1 MKLPHLAFACC
12 AASSLLACSQPG
24 DSTATDDQAQGA
36 AATSVTCPAANE
48 DGVIEIQPGL
58 SAKVLSNGYGRTAAM
73 GDDAGVHA
81 VLWLYDESKP
91 EHKGLEIWSSGGEEP
106 FEFQIGS
113 SGFIDGWSPGIE
125 CMHLGETRELIIA
138 PELAYGER
146 GRPPVPG
153 NATLLYEL
161 ELVTL
166 QGADDDRE
174 AGSE

>member
-1 MKLPHLAFACC
+1 MRLSHLAFACC
-12 AASSLLACSQPG
+12 AASSLLACSQSG
-24 DSTATDDQAQGA
+24 ESTAPVDQAQGTTA
-36 AATSVTCPAANE
+36 VTCPAANE

-58 SAKVLSNGYGRTAAM
+58 SAKVLSKGYGRTAAT
-73 GDDAGVHA
+73 GDHAGVHA

-91 EHKGLEIWSSGGEEP
+91 ENKGLEIWSSGGDEP

-153 NATLLYEL
+153 DATLLYEL

-166 QGADDDRE
+166 QGPDDDRK
-174 AGSE
+174 AGSQ

>member
-1 MKLPHLAFACC
+1 MKPFHLVFACC
-12 AASSLLACSQPG
+12 AASSLLACSPSG
-24 DSTATDDQAQGA
+24 ESTATDEQAAGA
-36 AATSVTCPAANE
+36 VVVSVACPGANE
-48 DGVIEIQPGL
+48 DGEIEIRPGL
-58 SAKVLSNGYGRTAAM
+58 SAKVLSNGYGRTAAL
-73 GDDAGVHA
+73 GDHAGVHA
-81 VLWLYDESKP
+81 VLWLHDESQP
-91 EHKGLEIWSSGGEEP
+91 ERKGLEIWSSGGDEP

-153 NATLLYEL
+153 DATLLYEL

-166 QGADDDRE
+166 RGPDDDRE
-174 AGSE
+174 AGSQ